1 MGGLGHYFESEG
13 IASTQ
18 ISLVRV
24 HTENIKPP
32 RALWV
37 PFELGRP
44 FGAPHDPEFQLSVL
58 RKVLGLTEHKKGPV
72 LEDFPE
78 DAPDSKGSPAP
89 VVCPVSFQ
97 KRDDAKEQTSNWSE
111 DFKTEIRVLSNWYEV
126 SKEIRNRTTAG
137 VSGLDVEESADLLI
151 RFVEEET
158 RGTVIDEGKVVDRI
172 RRACEDLKAYYYESV
187 SAQPGQPT
195 DSQSLSNWFWG
206 ETRAAWV
213 INRIREICLEEPESK
228 HAILGKLLLVPR
240 TELHRFQ

>member
-44 FGAPHDPEFQLSVL
+44 LGVPHDPEFQLSVL

-78 DAPDSKGSPAP
+78 DAPDSKESPAP

-97 KRDDAKEQTSNWSE
+97 KRI
-111 DFKTEIRVLSNWYEV
+111 KTVLLSVHVEKRPV
-126 SKEIRNRTTAG
+126 VTARPWC
-137 VSGLDVEESADLLI
+137 LA
-151 RFVEEET
+151 T
-158 RGTVIDEGKVVDRI
+158 RKISQ
-172 RRACEDLKAYYYESV
+172 KA
-187 SAQPGQPT
+187 
-195 DSQSLSNWFWG
+195 
-206 ETRAAWV
+206 
-213 INRIREICLEEPESK
+213 
-228 HAILGKLLLVPR
+228 
-240 TELHRFQ
+240 

>member
-44 FGAPHDPEFQLSVL
+44 FGVPHDPEFQLSVL

-111 DFKTEIRVLSNWYEV
+111 DFKTEIRILSNWYEV

-137 VSGLDVEESADLLI
+137 VSELDVEGSQDLLI

-158 RGTVIDEGKVVDRI
+158 RGAAVSYTHL
-172 RRACEDLKAYYYESV
+172 RAH
-187 SAQPGQPT
+187 
-195 DSQSLSNWFWG
+195 
-206 ETRAAWV
+206 ET
-213 INRIREICLEEPESK
+213 
-228 HAILGKLLLVPR
+228 
-240 TELHRFQ
+240 

>member
-44 FGAPHDPEFQLSVL
+44 FGVPHDPEFQLSVL

-78 DAPDSKGSPAP
+78 DAPDSKEIPAP
-89 VVCPVSFQ
+89 VV
-97 KRDDAKEQTSNWSE
+97 
-111 DFKTEIRVLSNWYEV
+111 LS
-126 SKEIRNRTTAG
+126 
-137 VSGLDVEESADLLI
+137 LI
-151 RFVEEET
+151 H
-158 RGTVIDEGKVVDRI
+158 I
-172 RRACEDLKAYYYESV
+172 
-187 SAQPGQPT
+187 
-195 DSQSLSNWFWG
+195 
-206 ETRAAWV
+206 
-213 INRIREICLEEPESK
+213 
-228 HAILGKLLLVPR
+228 
-240 TELHRFQ
+240 

>member
-24 HTENIKPP
+24 HTEKIKPP

-44 FGAPHDPEFQLSVL
+44 FGVPHDSEFQLSVL
-58 RKVLGLTEHKKGPV
+58 RKVLGLIEHKKGPV
-72 LEDFPE
+72 LEDFPD

-111 DFKTEIRVLSNWYEV
+111 DFKTEIRVFTLFPY
-126 SKEIRNRTTAG
+126 TTLFR
-137 VSGLDVEESADLLI
+137 SRKS
-151 RFVEEET
+151 
-158 RGTVIDEGKVVDRI
+158 VV
-172 RRACEDLKAYYYESV
+172 
-187 SAQPGQPT
+187 
-195 DSQSLSNWFWG
+195 
-206 ETRAAWV
+206 
-213 INRIREICLEEPESK
+213 
-228 HAILGKLLLVPR
+228 
-240 TELHRFQ
+240 

>member
-44 FGAPHDPEFQLSVL
+44 FGVPHDPEFQLSVL
-58 RKVLGLTEHKKGPV
+58 RKVLSLIEHKKGPI

-97 KRDDAKEQTSNWSE
+97 IRDDAKEQTSNWSE
-111 DFKTEIRVLSNWYEV
+111 DLKTEIRVLSNW
-126 SKEIRNRTTAG
+126 
-137 VSGLDVEESADLLI
+137 
-151 RFVEEET
+151 
-158 RGTVIDEGKVVDRI
+158 
-172 RRACEDLKAYYYESV
+172 
-187 SAQPGQPT
+187 
-195 DSQSLSNWFWG
+195 
-206 ETRAAWV
+206 
-213 INRIREICLEEPESK
+213 
-228 HAILGKLLLVPR
+228 
-240 TELHRFQ
+240 